1 MLLRKISGKG
11 LDELQRAYSKKKFNL
26 SDKLFIGNKKYT
38 FYEPDENILFL
49 HQRLQEIGKNRTLY
63 VETTFKVTKHQKWK
77 VIPKN
82 L

>member
-1 MLLRKISGKG
+1 MLSKKINGKC

-38 FYEPDENILFL
+38 FYEPDENMLFL
-49 HQRLQEIGKNRTLY
+49 NQRLQEIGKDRALY
-63 VETTFKVTKHQKWK
+63 VGTIFEITKHQKWK
-77 VIPKN
+77 VIPQN